1 MIKNNLCENCVH
13 ASMCKYKDFVQK
25 FSEDSKRPMGIDIEI
40 LQCSSYEE
48 DKQNVDFIISRGE
61 AVAKK

>member
-13 ASMCKYKDFVQK
+13 ISMCKYKDFVQK
-25 FSEDSKRPMGIDIEI
+25 FSEDAKKPMGIDIEI

-48 DKQNVDFIISRGE
+48 DK
-61 AVAKK
+61 